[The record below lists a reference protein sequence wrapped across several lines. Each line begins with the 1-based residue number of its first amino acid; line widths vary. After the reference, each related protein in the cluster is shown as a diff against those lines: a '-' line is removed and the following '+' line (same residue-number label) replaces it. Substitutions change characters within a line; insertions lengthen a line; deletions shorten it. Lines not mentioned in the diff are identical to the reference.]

1 MERIKKDLCSIFS
14 EHSLKITTKN
24 RVNFLNVTRHLTN
37 GKYVPYTK
45 ANIPLYLHKRSN
57 HPPRST
63 DNISQSFNNRLSE
76 ISYDEDHSSKPH
88 LSIKK
93 PLMTPDINTD
103 STFQPNLQQSQHNLQ
118 ALQKRGEFSGTTP
131 PPPPHSKNVAANVG
145 RNVLK
150 IFDEEFP
157 KNIPIH
163 QIFTRN
169 TVKISYSCMSNIKQ
183 NIDRQ
188 NKSTI
193 QYSHA

>member
-24 RVNFLNVTRHLTN
+24 IVNFLNVTLDLTN

-63 DNISQSFNNRLSE
+63 DNISQSFNNRLSG
-76 ISYDEDHSSKPH
+76 ISYHEDHSSKPH

-93 PLMTPDINTD
+93 SLMTPDINTD
-103 STFQPNLQQSQHNLQ
+103 STFQPNLQRSQHNLQ
-118 ALQKRGEFSGTTP
+118 ALQKRGDFFGTS
-131 PPPPHSKNVAANVG
+131 PPPHSKNVATNVE

-157 KNIPIH
+157 KNVPIH